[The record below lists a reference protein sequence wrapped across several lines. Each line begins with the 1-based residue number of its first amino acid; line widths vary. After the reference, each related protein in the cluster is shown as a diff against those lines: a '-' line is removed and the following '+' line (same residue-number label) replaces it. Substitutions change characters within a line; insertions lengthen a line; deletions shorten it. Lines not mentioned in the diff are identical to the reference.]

1 MAPEILYKSK
11 NIIVIYKPPLMPS
24 QEDISLKADAVSLT
38 KEILRYFGENDELYL
53 INRLDQ
59 VVGGLIVMA
68 RNKSFAKR
76 LSDILSS
83 DSFSKRYFAVA
94 DGALSDGVMVD
105 WMSKDSA
112 INKAIVRDNE
122 DGAKKAELEYS
133 LIQSIEHKGKVKSLF
148 NIKLKTGRF
157 HQIRAQFAHRGVPL
171 TGDKKYGSRDF
182 LTRQPA
188 LFAYNVSINLE
199 DEKINVTKLPD
210 LEKYPWNL
218 FSAEKYSFKCEE

>member
-1 MAPEILYKSK
+1 
-11 NIIVIYKPPLMPS
+11 MPS
-24 QEDISLKADAVSLT
+24 QEDVSQKEDAVSLT
-38 KEILRYFGENDELYL
+38 KEILRGSGERDELYL

-59 VVGGLIVMA
+59 VVGGLIVLA

-83 DSFSKRYFAVA
+83 DSFSKRYYAIA
-94 DGALSDGVMVD
+94 DGTLESGVMVD
-105 WMSKDSA
+105 WMAKDSA
-112 INKAIVRDNE
+112 ISKAIIKDNE

-133 LIQSIEHKGKVKSLF
+133 LVQSLEYKGKVKSLF

-157 HQIRAQFAHRGVPL
+157 HQIRAQFAHRGAPL

-188 LFAYNVSINLE
+188 LFAYNVSIDLGN
-199 DEKINVTKLPD
+199 EKINVTKLPD
-210 LEKYPWNL
+210 LDKYPWNL
-218 FSAEKYSFKCEE
+218 FSAEKYSVKCEE